1 MTQIPQPFTVVV
13 VVYHRSEP
21 LRRLLGGIVADP
33 VEPQPRLVVVNL
45 EDDLDVRS
53 VAEEF
58 GATVVVAPDRG
69 YAAAVNR
76 GALEVTDGITVF
88 ACDDLEVD
96 ATSLRRLVDTVA
108 SGAADV
114 AVPRIV
120 DLAGH
125 EEASIRA
132 LPTPRRIL
140 LEWALTSDRPR
151 PGSHRV
157 QKWRRPQVTERVDA
171 FDAALVAVHTEVLQ
185 RHPLPED
192 YFLYWEEIDW
202 CWQLRDAG
210 QRAVLVPDAVVQ
222 HAGGRDDVRADK
234 QRLLARNAVRCVFRT
249 QGRAAAMLAWPIVIL
264 WQVRLLVVDGLRTR
278 RGGRNRIPARA
289 AGVGAAIC
297 AWREFAGPVGPGP
310 RGHEDER

>member
-1 MTQIPQPFTVVV
+1 MTPAPEPFTVVA

-33 VEPQPRLVVVNL
+33 VEPRPRLVVVNL
-45 EDDLDVRS
+45 EGDLDVRA
-53 VAEEF
+53 VADEF

-76 GALEVTDGITVF
+76 GALEVTDEITVF

-96 ATSLRRLVDTVA
+96 ATSLRRLVNTVS
-108 SGAADV
+108 SGSADV

-120 DLAGH
+120 DLTGH

-132 LPTPRRIL
+132 LPTPGKIL
-140 LEWALTSDRPR
+140 VEWALTSDRAR
-151 PGSHRV
+151 PNARRI
-157 QKWRRPQVTERVDA
+157 QKWRRPRVTERVDA
-171 FDAALVAVHTEVLQ
+171 FDAALVAVRTELLQ
-185 RHPLPED
+185 RYPLPED

-222 HAGGRDDVRADK
+222 HSGGRDDVRADK

-249 QGRAAAMLAWPIVIL
+249 QGRTAAVLAWPIVVL
-264 WQVRLLVVDGLRTR
+264 WQVRLLVVDGFRAL
-278 RGGRNRIPARA
+278 RGGGNRIPARV
-289 AGVGAAIC
+289 AGVGAAIA
-297 AWREFAGPVGPGP
+297 AWREFA
-310 RGHEDER
+310 

>member
-1 MTQIPQPFTVVV
+1 MTYVPEPFTVVV

-21 LRRLLGGIVADP
+21 LRRLLGGIVAEP

-45 EDDLDVRS
+45 EDDPEVRV
-53 VAEEF
+53 VAHEF

-76 GALEVTDGITVF
+76 GALEVTDEITVF

-96 ATSLRRLVDTVA
+96 ATSLRRLADTVS
-108 SGAADV
+108 SGTADV

-120 DLAGH
+120 DLSGR

-132 LPTPRRIL
+132 LPTPGKIL
-140 LEWALTSDRPR
+140 VEWALTSDRPR
-151 PGSHRV
+151 PGARRI
-157 QKWRRPQVTERVDA
+157 QKWRRPRVTERVDA
-171 FDAALVAVHTEVLQ
+171 FDAVLVAVHTEVLQ
-185 RHPLPED
+185 RHPLPEG

-234 QRLLARNAVRCVFRT
+234 QRLLARNAVRCVFQT
-249 QGRAAAMLAWPIVIL
+249 QGRTAAVLAWPIVVL
-264 WQVRLLVVDGLRTR
+264 WQVRLLVVDGLRAL
-278 RGGRNRIPARA
+278 RGGSNHLPARA
-289 AGVGAAIC
+289 AGVGAAIA
-297 AWREFAGPVGPGP
+297 AWREFA
-310 RGHEDER
+310 